1 MTNVK
6 RVDLT
11 RDVMAKYGLDKE
23 AAERFV
29 QQMFAVLREGIER
42 EKNVKVKSLGTF
54 KITSVNARESVDVNT
69 GERIVID
76 GRNKITFTPDVVLRD
91 RVNSPFAQFET
102 VVLNE
107 GVDFS
112 QTEPEAEASD
122 TIDEIDNS
130 SDVEEGVTTD
140 EVENN
145 ATEEIVPKKD
155 NEATAA
161 HVAASASSTLA
172 PAMEEPASVIE
183 KSATVSEKPV
193 STSTE
198 AVSSS
203 EESVP
208 TSEESVPTSEAS
220 VPTSEEAPSHSKE
233 TTAGDMASLNISSL
247 HIANVHIDAMHSGEK
262 SEDTNAEASAQTQSV
277 ASSKETEKP
286 NTQAVADRIERLKD
300 ENFALKNENR
310 KLKNSC
316 RRYVVLY
323 KRAMWIM
330 GVVSAVA
337 IVLVAAGIWGIYYH
351 LSIEQQNKT
360 QLVTLQKDYNL
371 LSNRFQTLV
380 NDKDAQTEDVSFMT
394 ASATNA
400 SSSAKEKTA
409 SATLDEKGAAA
420 NQTANAI
427 TTSPVTNATPS
438 AVKPLRE
445 EVKMPEV
452 KKPGVKAPEAKTPAS
467 SAYDADPR
475 VRTGAYQIIGIDK
488 TVTLRQGQTL
498 KSISRAYLGE
508 GMECYVEAVN
518 KGPLSVGDKVNI
530 PKLKLKKKH

>member
-11 RDVMAKYGLDKE
+11 RDVIAKYGLDKE

-69 GERIVID
+69 GERIVIE

-112 QTEPEAEASD
+112 QTESEND
-122 TIDEIDNS
+122 TADVTEEMENS
-130 SDVEEGVTTD
+130 SDVDEGVVTNETEKIMPVQSETD
-140 EVENN
+140 
-145 ATEEIVPKKD
+145 
-155 NEATAA
+155 AA
-161 HVAASASSTLA
+161 L
-172 PAMEEPASVIE
+172 E
-183 KSATVSEKPV
+183 KSAS
-193 STSTE
+193 
-198 AVSSS
+198 
-203 EESVP
+203 
-208 TSEESVPTSEAS
+208 TSEAS
-220 VPTSEEAPSHSKE
+220 VPVPENTPSAPEKPVAKTEEATSSSHD
-233 TTAGDMASLNISSL
+233 AVANDMASLNISSL
-247 HIANVHIDAMHSGEK
+247 HIANVHIDAMHSAKKTEEAK
-262 SEDTNAEASAQTQSV
+262 ADTSSQPQCATTQEETD
-277 ASSKETEKP
+277 SSK
-286 NTQAVADRIERLKD
+286 TQVAAECIERLKN

-316 RRYVVLY
+316 RRSAILY

-360 QLVTLQKDYNL
+360 QLATLQKDYDL
-371 LSNRFQTLV
+371 LSNRFRALV
-380 NDKDAQTEDVSFMT
+380 NEKDGQTENVSFMT
-394 ASATNA
+394 ASASNA
-400 SSSAKEKTA
+400 SS
-409 SATLDEKGAAA
+409 
-420 NQTANAI
+420 
-427 TTSPVTNATPS
+427 TPS
-438 AVKPLRE
+438 ASNASAPASAASPSHE
-445 EVKMPEV
+445 EA
-452 KKPGVKAPEAKTPAS
+452 KKPAVTVKASETKAPAPS
-467 SAYDADPR
+467 TYDADSR

-488 TVTLRQGQTL
+488 TVTLRQGQSL

-518 KGPLSVGDKVNI
+518 KGQLSVGDKVNI

>member
-11 RDVMAKYGLDKE
+11 RDVIAKYGLDKE

-69 GERIVID
+69 GERIVIE

-112 QTEPEAEASD
+112 QTESEND
-122 TIDEIDNS
+122 TADVTEEMENS
-130 SDVEEGVTTD
+130 SDVDEGVVTNETEKSMSVQSETD
-140 EVENN
+140 
-145 ATEEIVPKKD
+145 
-155 NEATAA
+155 AA
-161 HVAASASSTLA
+161 L
-172 PAMEEPASVIE
+172 EKPAS
-183 KSATVSEKPV
+183 
-193 STSTE
+193 
-198 AVSSS
+198 
-203 EESVP
+203 
-208 TSEESVPTSEAS
+208 TSEAS
-220 VPTSEEAPSHSKE
+220 VPVLENTPSAPEKPVAKTEEATSSSHD
-233 TTAGDMASLNISSL
+233 AVANDMASLNISSL
-247 HIANVHIDAMHSGEK
+247 HIANVHIDAMHSAKKTEEAK
-262 SEDTNAEASAQTQSV
+262 TDTSSQPQCATTQEETDSQKTQVAAEC
-277 ASSKETEKP
+277 
-286 NTQAVADRIERLKD
+286 IERLKN

-316 RRYVVLY
+316 RRSAILY

-360 QLVTLQKDYNL
+360 QLATLQKDYDL
-371 LSNRFQTLV
+371 LSNRFRTLV
-380 NDKDAQTEDVSFMT
+380 NEKDSQTENVSFMT
-394 ASATNA
+394 ASASVG
-400 SSSAKEKTA
+400 SS
-409 SATLDEKGAAA
+409 
-420 NQTANAI
+420 
-427 TTSPVTNATPS
+427 TPS
-438 AVKPLRE
+438 AAKPSNE
-445 EVKMPEV
+445 EA
-452 KKPGVKAPEAKTPAS
+452 KKPAVTVKASETKAPAPS
-467 SAYDADPR
+467 TYDADSR

-488 TVTLRQGQTL
+488 TVTLRQGQSL

-518 KGPLSVGDKVNI
+518 KGHLSVGDKVNI
-530 PKLKLKKKH
+530 PKLKLKRKH

>member
-11 RDVMAKYGLDKE
+11 RDVIAKYGLDKE

-69 GERIVID
+69 GERIVIE

-112 QTEPEAEASD
+112 QTESEND
-122 TIDEIDNS
+122 TADVTEEMGNS
-130 SDVEEGVTTD
+130 SDVDEGVVTNETEKTMPVQSETD
-140 EVENN
+140 
-145 ATEEIVPKKD
+145 
-155 NEATAA
+155 AA
-161 HVAASASSTLA
+161 LEKPA
-172 PAMEEPASVIE
+172 PA
-183 KSATVSEKPV
+183 
-193 STSTE
+193 
-198 AVSSS
+198 
-203 EESVP
+203 
-208 TSEESVPTSEAS
+208 SEAS
-220 VPTSEEAPSHSKE
+220 VPVQENTPSAPEKPVAKTEEATSSSHD
-233 TTAGDMASLNISSL
+233 AVANDMASLNISSL
-247 HIANVHIDAMHSGEK
+247 HIANVHIDAMHSAKKTEEAK
-262 SEDTNAEASAQTQSV
+262 TDTSSQPQCATTQEETD
-277 ASSKETEKP
+277 SSK
-286 NTQAVADRIERLKD
+286 TQVAAECIERLKN

-316 RRYVVLY
+316 RRSAILY

-360 QLVTLQKDYNL
+360 QLATLQKDYDL
-371 LSNRFQTLV
+371 LSNRFRTLV
-380 NDKDAQTEDVSFMT
+380 NEKDGQTENVSFMT
-394 ASATNA
+394 ASASNA
-400 SSSAKEKTA
+400 SS
-409 SATLDEKGAAA
+409 
-420 NQTANAI
+420 
-427 TTSPVTNATPS
+427 TPS
-438 AVKPLRE
+438 ASNASAPASAASPSHE
-445 EVKMPEV
+445 EA
-452 KKPGVKAPEAKTPAS
+452 KKPAVTVKASETKAPAPS
-467 SAYDADPR
+467 TYDADSR

-488 TVTLRQGQTL
+488 TVALRQGQSL

-518 KGPLSVGDKVNI
+518 KGHLSVGDKVNI

>member
-11 RDVMAKYGLDKE
+11 RDVIAKYGLDKE

-69 GERIVID
+69 GERIVIE

-107 GVDFS
+107 GVVFS
-112 QTEPEAEASD
+112 QTESEND
-122 TIDEIDNS
+122 TADVTEEMENS
-130 SDVEEGVTTD
+130 SDVDEGVVTNETEKTMPVQSETD
-140 EVENN
+140 
-145 ATEEIVPKKD
+145 
-155 NEATAA
+155 AA
-161 HVAASASSTLA
+161 LEKPA
-172 PAMEEPASVIE
+172 PA
-183 KSATVSEKPV
+183 
-193 STSTE
+193 
-198 AVSSS
+198 
-203 EESVP
+203 
-208 TSEESVPTSEAS
+208 SEAS
-220 VPTSEEAPSHSKE
+220 VPVPENTPSAPEKPVAKTEEATSSSHD
-233 TTAGDMASLNISSL
+233 AVANDMASLNISSL
-247 HIANVHIDAMHSGEK
+247 HIANVHIDAMHSAKKTEEAK
-262 SEDTNAEASAQTQSV
+262 TDTSTQPQCATTQEETDSQKTQVAAEC
-277 ASSKETEKP
+277 
-286 NTQAVADRIERLKD
+286 IERLKN

-316 RRYVVLY
+316 RRSAIIY

-360 QLVTLQKDYNL
+360 QLATLQKDYDL
-371 LSNRFQTLV
+371 LSNRFRTLV
-380 NDKDAQTEDVSFMT
+380 NEKDSQTENVSFMT
-394 ASATNA
+394 ASAPVG
-400 SSSAKEKTA
+400 SS
-409 SATLDEKGAAA
+409 
-420 NQTANAI
+420 I
-427 TTSPVTNATPS
+427 PS
-438 AVKPLRE
+438 AAKPSNE
-445 EVKMPEV
+445 EA
-452 KKPGVKAPEAKTPAS
+452 KKPAVTVKASETKAPAP
-467 SAYDADPR
+467 SAYDADSR

-488 TVTLRQGQTL
+488 TVTLRQGQSL

-518 KGPLSVGDKVNI
+518 KGHLSVGDKVNI

>member
-11 RDVMAKYGLDKE
+11 RDVIAKYGLDKE

-69 GERIVID
+69 GERIVIE

-112 QTEPEAEASD
+112 QTESEND
-122 TIDEIDNS
+122 TADVTEEMETS
-130 SDVEEGVTTD
+130 SDVDEGVVT
-140 EVENN
+140 
-145 ATEEIVPKKD
+145 
-155 NEATAA
+155 NET
-161 HVAASASSTLA
+161 
-172 PAMEEPASVIE
+172 E
-183 KSATVSEKPV
+183 KSMPVQSETDAALEKP
-193 STSTE
+193 
-198 AVSSS
+198 A
-203 EESVP
+203 
-208 TSEESVPTSEAS
+208 PTSEAS
-220 VPTSEEAPSHSKE
+220 IPVPENTSSAPEKPVAKTEEATSSSHD
-233 TTAGDMASLNISSL
+233 AVANDMASLNISSL
-247 HIANVHIDAMHSGEK
+247 HIANVHIDAMHSAKKTEK
-262 SEDTNAEASAQTQSV
+262 ANTDTSSQPQCATTQEETD
-277 ASSKETEKP
+277 SSK
-286 NTQAVADRIERLKD
+286 TQVAAECIERLKN

-316 RRYVVLY
+316 RRSAILY

-360 QLVTLQKDYNL
+360 QLATLQKDYDL
-371 LSNRFQTLV
+371 LSNRFRTLV
-380 NDKDAQTEDVSFMT
+380 NEKDAQTENVSFMT
-394 ASATNA
+394 ASASNA
-400 SSSAKEKTA
+400 SAPA
-409 SATLDEKGAAA
+409 SAA
-420 NQTANAI
+420 
-427 TTSPVTNATPS
+427 SPS
-438 AVKPLRE
+438 HE
-445 EVKMPEV
+445 EA
-452 KKPGVKAPEAKTPAS
+452 KKPAVTVKAPETKAPAPS
-467 SAYDADPR
+467 TYDADSR

-488 TVTLRQGQTL
+488 TVTLRQGQSL

-518 KGPLSVGDKVNI
+518 KGQLSVGDRVNI

>member
-11 RDVMAKYGLDKE
+11 RDVIAKYGLDKE

-69 GERIVID
+69 GERIVIE

-112 QTEPEAEASD
+112 QTESEND
-122 TIDEIDNS
+122 TTDVTEEMGNS
-130 SDVEEGVTTD
+130 SDVDEGVVTNETEKTMPVQSETD
-140 EVENN
+140 
-145 ATEEIVPKKD
+145 
-155 NEATAA
+155 AA
-161 HVAASASSTLA
+161 LEKPA
-172 PAMEEPASVIE
+172 PA
-183 KSATVSEKPV
+183 
-193 STSTE
+193 
-198 AVSSS
+198 
-203 EESVP
+203 
-208 TSEESVPTSEAS
+208 SEAS
-220 VPTSEEAPSHSKE
+220 VPVQENTPSAPEKPVAKTEEATSSSHD
-233 TTAGDMASLNISSL
+233 AVANDMASLNISSL
-247 HIANVHIDAMHSGEK
+247 HIANVHIDAMHSAKKTEEAK
-262 SEDTNAEASAQTQSV
+262 TDTSSQPQCATTQEETDSQKTQVAAEC
-277 ASSKETEKP
+277 
-286 NTQAVADRIERLKD
+286 IERLKN

-316 RRYVVLY
+316 RRSAILY

-360 QLVTLQKDYNL
+360 QLATLQKDYDL
-371 LSNRFQTLV
+371 LSNRFRTLV
-380 NDKDAQTEDVSFMT
+380 NEKDAQTENVSFMT
-394 ASATNA
+394 ASASNA
-400 SSSAKEKTA
+400 SS
-409 SATLDEKGAAA
+409 
-420 NQTANAI
+420 
-427 TTSPVTNATPS
+427 TPS
-438 AVKPLRE
+438 ASNASAPASAASPSHE
-445 EVKMPEV
+445 EA
-452 KKPGVKAPEAKTPAS
+452 KKPAVTVKAPETKAPAPS
-467 SAYDADPR
+467 TYDADSR

-488 TVTLRQGQTL
+488 TVTLRQGQSL

-518 KGPLSVGDKVNI
+518 KGQLSVGDKVNI

>member
-112 QTEPEAEASD
+112 QTEPEAVAND

-172 PAMEEPASVIE
+172 PAMEEPASLIE
-183 KSATVSEKPV
+183 KSVAVSEKPV

-198 AVSSS
+198 AAS
-203 EESVP
+203 
-208 TSEESVPTSEAS
+208 TSEAS

-233 TTAGDMASLNISSL
+233 TTVGDMASLNISSL

-277 ASSKETEKP
+277 ASSKETEMP

-420 NQTANAI
+420 NQTANAS
-427 TTSPVTNATPS
+427 TTSPVINATPS
-438 AVKPLRE
+438 TVKPSRE
-445 EVKMPEV
+445 EVKKPEV
-452 KKPGVKAPEAKTPAS
+452 KKPEVKAPETKTPAS

-518 KGPLSVGDKVNI
+518 KGQLSVGDKVNI

>member
-6 RVDLT
+6 RVDIT
-11 RDVMAKYGLDKE
+11 RDVIAKYGLDKE

-69 GERIVID
+69 GERIVIE

-112 QTEPEAEASD
+112 QTESEND
-122 TIDEIDNS
+122 TADVTEEMENS
-130 SDVEEGVTTD
+130 SDVDEGVVTNETEKTMPVQSETD
-140 EVENN
+140 
-145 ATEEIVPKKD
+145 
-155 NEATAA
+155 AA
-161 HVAASASSTLA
+161 L
-172 PAMEEPASVIE
+172 E
-183 KSATVSEKPV
+183 KSASTSEVSVPVPENTPSAPEKPV
-193 STSTE
+193 AKTE
-198 AVSSS
+198 EATSSS
-203 EESVP
+203 HDAV
-208 TSEESVPTSEAS
+208 AN
-220 VPTSEEAPSHSKE
+220 
-233 TTAGDMASLNISSL
+233 DMASLNISSL
-247 HIANVHIDAMHSGEK
+247 HIANVHIDAMHSAKKTE
-262 SEDTNAEASAQTQSV
+262 EANTDTSSQPQCATTQEETDSQKTQVAAEC
-277 ASSKETEKP
+277 
-286 NTQAVADRIERLKD
+286 IERLKN

-316 RRYVVLY
+316 RRSAIIY

-360 QLVTLQKDYNL
+360 QLATLQKDYDL
-371 LSNRFQTLV
+371 LSNRFRTLV
-380 NDKDAQTEDVSFMT
+380 NEKDSQTENVSFMT
-394 ASATNA
+394 ASASVG
-400 SSSAKEKTA
+400 SS
-409 SATLDEKGAAA
+409 
-420 NQTANAI
+420 
-427 TTSPVTNATPS
+427 TPS
-438 AVKPLRE
+438 AAKPSNE
-445 EVKMPEV
+445 EA
-452 KKPGVKAPEAKTPAS
+452 KKPAVTVKAPETKAPAP
-467 SAYDADPR
+467 SAYDADSR

-488 TVTLRQGQTL
+488 TVTLRQGQSL

-518 KGPLSVGDKVNI
+518 KGQLSVGDKVNI

>member
-11 RDVMAKYGLDKE
+11 RDVIAKYGLDKE
-23 AAERFV
+23 SAERFV

-69 GERIVID
+69 GERIVIE

-112 QTEPEAEASD
+112 QTESENDIADVTE
-122 TIDEIDNS
+122 EMENS
-130 SDVEEGVTTD
+130 SDVDEGVVTNETEKTMPVQSETD
-140 EVENN
+140 
-145 ATEEIVPKKD
+145 
-155 NEATAA
+155 AA
-161 HVAASASSTLA
+161 L
-172 PAMEEPASVIE
+172 EKPAS
-183 KSATVSEKPV
+183 
-193 STSTE
+193 
-198 AVSSS
+198 
-203 EESVP
+203 
-208 TSEESVPTSEAS
+208 TSEAS
-220 VPTSEEAPSHSKE
+220 VPVPENTPSAPEKPVAKTEEATSSSHD
-233 TTAGDMASLNISSL
+233 AVANDMASLNISSL
-247 HIANVHIDAMHSGEK
+247 HIANVHIDAMHSAKKTE
-262 SEDTNAEASAQTQSV
+262 EANTDTSTQPQCATTQEETDSQKTQVAAEC
-277 ASSKETEKP
+277 
-286 NTQAVADRIERLKD
+286 IERLKN

-316 RRYVVLY
+316 RRSAILY

-360 QLVTLQKDYNL
+360 QLATLQKDYDL
-371 LSNRFQTLV
+371 LSNRFRTLV
-380 NDKDAQTEDVSFMT
+380 NEKDAQTENVSFMT
-394 ASATNA
+394 ASASVG
-400 SSSAKEKTA
+400 SS
-409 SATLDEKGAAA
+409 
-420 NQTANAI
+420 
-427 TTSPVTNATPS
+427 TPS
-438 AVKPLRE
+438 AAKPSKE
-445 EVKMPEV
+445 EA
-452 KKPGVKAPEAKTPAS
+452 KKPAVTVKASETKAPAPS
-467 SAYDADPR
+467 TYDADSR

-488 TVTLRQGQTL
+488 TVTLRQGQSL

-518 KGPLSVGDKVNI
+518 KGHLSVGDKVNI

>member
-11 RDVMAKYGLDKE
+11 RDVIAKYGLDKE

-29 QQMFAVLREGIER
+29 QQMFSVLREGIER

-69 GERIVID
+69 GERIVIE

-112 QTEPEAEASD
+112 QTESEND
-122 TIDEIDNS
+122 TADVTEEMENS
-130 SDVEEGVTTD
+130 SDVDEGVVTNETEKSMPVQSETD
-140 EVENN
+140 
-145 ATEEIVPKKD
+145 
-155 NEATAA
+155 AA
-161 HVAASASSTLA
+161 L
-172 PAMEEPASVIE
+172 EKPAS
-183 KSATVSEKPV
+183 
-193 STSTE
+193 
-198 AVSSS
+198 
-203 EESVP
+203 
-208 TSEESVPTSEAS
+208 TSEAS
-220 VPTSEEAPSHSKE
+220 VPVPENTSSAPEKPVAKTEEATSSSHD
-233 TTAGDMASLNISSL
+233 AVANDMASLNISSL
-247 HIANVHIDAMHSGEK
+247 HIANVHIDAMHSAKKTE
-262 SEDTNAEASAQTQSV
+262 EANTDTSSQPQCATTQEETDSHKTQVAAEC
-277 ASSKETEKP
+277 
-286 NTQAVADRIERLKD
+286 IERLKN

-316 RRYVVLY
+316 RRSAIIY

-337 IVLVAAGIWGIYYH
+337 VVLVAAGIWGIYYH

-360 QLVTLQKDYNL
+360 QLATLQKDYDL
-371 LSNRFQTLV
+371 LSNRFRTLV
-380 NDKDAQTEDVSFMT
+380 NEKDSQTENVSFMT
-394 ASATNA
+394 ASAPVG
-400 SSSAKEKTA
+400 SS
-409 SATLDEKGAAA
+409 
-420 NQTANAI
+420 
-427 TTSPVTNATPS
+427 TPS
-438 AVKPLRE
+438 AAKPSNE
-445 EVKMPEV
+445 EA
-452 KKPGVKAPEAKTPAS
+452 KKPAVTVKASETKAPAP
-467 SAYDADPR
+467 SAYDADSR

-488 TVTLRQGQTL
+488 TVTLRQGQSL

-518 KGPLSVGDKVNI
+518 KGHLSVGDKVNI

>member
-11 RDVMAKYGLDKE
+11 RDVIAKYGLDKE

-69 GERIVID
+69 GERIVIE

-112 QTEPEAEASD
+112 QTESEND
-122 TIDEIDNS
+122 TADVTEEMENS
-130 SDVEEGVTTD
+130 SDVDEGVVT
-140 EVENN
+140 
-145 ATEEIVPKKD
+145 
-155 NEATAA
+155 NE
-161 HVAASASSTLA
+161 
-172 PAMEEPASVIE
+172 IE
-183 KSATVSEKPV
+183 KTMPVQSETDAALEKP
-193 STSTE
+193 
-198 AVSSS
+198 A
-203 EESVP
+203 
-208 TSEESVPTSEAS
+208 PTSEAS
-220 VPTSEEAPSHSKE
+220 VPVPENTPSAPEKPVAKTEEATSSSHD
-233 TTAGDMASLNISSL
+233 AVANDMASLNISSL
-247 HIANVHIDAMHSGEK
+247 HIANVHIDAMHSAKKTE
-262 SEDTNAEASAQTQSV
+262 EANTDTSSQPQCATTQEETDSQKTQV
-277 ASSKETEKP
+277 A
-286 NTQAVADRIERLKD
+286 AGCIERLKN

-316 RRYVVLY
+316 RRSAILY

-360 QLVTLQKDYNL
+360 QLATLQKDYDL
-371 LSNRFQTLV
+371 LSNRFRTLV
-380 NDKDAQTEDVSFMT
+380 NEKDAQTENVSFMT
-394 ASATNA
+394 ASASNA
-400 SSSAKEKTA
+400 SAPA
-409 SATLDEKGAAA
+409 SAA
-420 NQTANAI
+420 
-427 TTSPVTNATPS
+427 SPS
-438 AVKPLRE
+438 HE
-445 EVKMPEV
+445 EA
-452 KKPGVKAPEAKTPAS
+452 KKPAVTVKAPETKVPAPS
-467 SAYDADPR
+467 TYDADSR

-488 TVTLRQGQTL
+488 TVTLRQGQSL

-518 KGPLSVGDKVNI
+518 KGQLSVGDRVNI

>member
-140 EVENN
+140 EGENN

-161 HVAASASSTLA
+161 HVAASASSTSA

-183 KSATVSEKPV
+183 KSAAVSEKPV
-193 STSTE
+193 STSAE
-198 AVSSS
+198 AAS
-203 EESVP
+203 
-208 TSEESVPTSEAS
+208 TSEAS
-220 VPTSEEAPSHSKE
+220 VPTSEEASSHSKE

-277 ASSKETEKP
+277 ASSKETEMP

-330 GVVSAVA
+330 GVISAVA

-371 LSNRFQTLV
+371 LSSRFQTLV

-409 SATLDEKGAAA
+409 SATSDEKGAAA
-420 NQTANAI
+420 NQTVNAN
-427 TTSPVTNATPS
+427 TTSPVNNVTPS
-438 AVKPLRE
+438 AVKPSRE
-445 EVKMPEV
+445 EVKKPE
-452 KKPGVKAPEAKTPAS
+452 VKAPETKTPAS

-518 KGPLSVGDKVNI
+518 KGQLSVGDKVNI

>member
-11 RDVMAKYGLDKE
+11 RDVIAKYGLDKE

-69 GERIVID
+69 GERIIIE

-112 QTEPEAEASD
+112 QTESEND
-122 TIDEIDNS
+122 TADVTEEMENS
-130 SDVEEGVTTD
+130 SDVDEGVVTNETEKTRPVQSETD
-140 EVENN
+140 
-145 ATEEIVPKKD
+145 
-155 NEATAA
+155 AA
-161 HVAASASSTLA
+161 L
-172 PAMEEPASVIE
+172 E
-183 KSATVSEKPV
+183 KSAS
-193 STSTE
+193 
-198 AVSSS
+198 
-203 EESVP
+203 
-208 TSEESVPTSEAS
+208 TSEAS
-220 VPTSEEAPSHSKE
+220 VPVPENTSSAPEKPVAKTEEATSSSHDAV
-233 TTAGDMASLNISSL
+233 TNDMASLNISSL
-247 HIANVHIDAMHSGEK
+247 HIANVHIDAMHSAKKTE
-262 SEDTNAEASAQTQSV
+262 EANTDTSSQPQCATTQEETD
-277 ASSKETEKP
+277 SSK
-286 NTQAVADRIERLKD
+286 TQVAAECIERLKN

-316 RRYVVLY
+316 RRSAILY
-323 KRAMWIM
+323 KRAMWIL

-360 QLVTLQKDYNL
+360 QLATLQKDYDL
-371 LSNRFQTLV
+371 LSNRFRTLV
-380 NDKDAQTEDVSFMT
+380 NEKDAQTENVSFMT
-394 ASATNA
+394 ASASNA
-400 SSSAKEKTA
+400 SAPA
-409 SATLDEKGAAA
+409 SAAK
-420 NQTANAI
+420 
-427 TTSPVTNATPS
+427 PS
-438 AVKPLRE
+438 NE
-445 EVKMPEV
+445 EA
-452 KKPGVKAPEAKTPAS
+452 KKPAVTVKAPETKAPAPS
-467 SAYDADPR
+467 TYDADSR

-488 TVTLRQGQTL
+488 TVTLRQGQSL

-518 KGPLSVGDKVNI
+518 KGHLSVGDKVNI

>member
-11 RDVMAKYGLDKE
+11 RDVIAKYGLDKE

-69 GERIVID
+69 GERIVIE

-112 QTEPEAEASD
+112 QTESEND
-122 TIDEIDNS
+122 TADVTEEMENS
-130 SDVEEGVTTD
+130 SDVDEGVVTNETEKTMPVQSETD
-140 EVENN
+140 
-145 ATEEIVPKKD
+145 
-155 NEATAA
+155 AA
-161 HVAASASSTLA
+161 L
-172 PAMEEPASVIE
+172 E
-183 KSATVSEKPV
+183 KSAS
-193 STSTE
+193 
-198 AVSSS
+198 
-203 EESVP
+203 
-208 TSEESVPTSEAS
+208 TSEAS
-220 VPTSEEAPSHSKE
+220 VPVPENTSSAPEKPVAKTEEATSSSHD
-233 TTAGDMASLNISSL
+233 AVANDMASLNISSL
-247 HIANVHIDAMHSGEK
+247 HIANVHIDAMHSAKKTE
-262 SEDTNAEASAQTQSV
+262 EANTDTSSQPQCATTQEETDSHKTQVAAEC
-277 ASSKETEKP
+277 
-286 NTQAVADRIERLKD
+286 IERLKN

-316 RRYVVLY
+316 RRSAIIY

-337 IVLVAAGIWGIYYH
+337 VVLVAAGIWGIYYH

-360 QLVTLQKDYNL
+360 QLATLQKDYDL
-371 LSNRFQTLV
+371 LSNRFRTLV
-380 NDKDAQTEDVSFMT
+380 NEKDGQTENVSFMT
-394 ASATNA
+394 ASAPVG
-400 SSSAKEKTA
+400 SS
-409 SATLDEKGAAA
+409 
-420 NQTANAI
+420 
-427 TTSPVTNATPS
+427 TPS
-438 AVKPLRE
+438 AAKPSNE
-445 EVKMPEV
+445 EA
-452 KKPGVKAPEAKTPAS
+452 KKPAVTVKASETKAPAP
-467 SAYDADPR
+467 SAYDADSR

-488 TVTLRQGQTL
+488 TVTLRQGQSL

-518 KGPLSVGDKVNI
+518 KGHLSVGDKVNI

>member
-11 RDVMAKYGLDKE
+11 RDVIAKYGLDKE

-69 GERIVID
+69 GERIVIE

-112 QTEPEAEASD
+112 QTESEND
-122 TIDEIDNS
+122 TADVTEEMENS
-130 SDVEEGVTTD
+130 SDVDEGVVTNETEKTMPVQSETD
-140 EVENN
+140 
-145 ATEEIVPKKD
+145 
-155 NEATAA
+155 AA
-161 HVAASASSTLA
+161 L
-172 PAMEEPASVIE
+172 EKPAS
-183 KSATVSEKPV
+183 
-193 STSTE
+193 
-198 AVSSS
+198 
-203 EESVP
+203 
-208 TSEESVPTSEAS
+208 TSEAS
-220 VPTSEEAPSHSKE
+220 VPVPENTSSAPEKPVAKTEEATSSSHD
-233 TTAGDMASLNISSL
+233 AVANDMASLNISSL
-247 HIANVHIDAMHSGEK
+247 HIANVHIDAMHSAKKTE
-262 SEDTNAEASAQTQSV
+262 EANTDTSSQPQCATTQEETDSQKTQVAAEC
-277 ASSKETEKP
+277 
-286 NTQAVADRIERLKD
+286 IERLKN

-316 RRYVVLY
+316 RRSAIIY

-351 LSIEQQNKT
+351 LSIEQQNKM
-360 QLVTLQKDYNL
+360 QLATLQKDYDL
-371 LSNRFQTLV
+371 LSNRFRTLV
-380 NDKDAQTEDVSFMT
+380 NEKDSQTENVSFMT
-394 ASATNA
+394 ASASVG
-400 SSSAKEKTA
+400 SS
-409 SATLDEKGAAA
+409 
-420 NQTANAI
+420 
-427 TTSPVTNATPS
+427 TPS
-438 AVKPLRE
+438 AAKPSNE
-445 EVKMPEV
+445 EA
-452 KKPGVKAPEAKTPAS
+452 KKPAVTVKASETKAPAPS
-467 SAYDADPR
+467 TYDADSR

-488 TVTLRQGQTL
+488 TVTLRQGQSL

-518 KGPLSVGDKVNI
+518 KGQLSVGDKVNI

>member
-11 RDVMAKYGLDKE
+11 RDVIAKYGLDKE

-69 GERIVID
+69 GERIVIE

-112 QTEPEAEASD
+112 QTESEND
-122 TIDEIDNS
+122 TADVTEEMENS
-130 SDVEEGVTTD
+130 SDVDEGVVTNETEKIMPVQSETD
-140 EVENN
+140 
-145 ATEEIVPKKD
+145 
-155 NEATAA
+155 AA
-161 HVAASASSTLA
+161 L
-172 PAMEEPASVIE
+172 EKPASTSESSVPVPE
-183 KSATVSEKPV
+183 NTPSAPEKPV
-193 STSTE
+193 AKTE
-198 AVSSS
+198 EATSSS
-203 EESVP
+203 HDAV
-208 TSEESVPTSEAS
+208 AN
-220 VPTSEEAPSHSKE
+220 
-233 TTAGDMASLNISSL
+233 DMASLNISSL
-247 HIANVHIDAMHSGEK
+247 HIANVHIDAMHSAKKTE
-262 SEDTNAEASAQTQSV
+262 EANTNTSSQPQCATTQEETD
-277 ASSKETEKP
+277 SS
-286 NTQAVADRIERLKD
+286 NTQVAAECIERLKN

-316 RRYVVLY
+316 RRSAILY

-360 QLVTLQKDYNL
+360 QLATLQKDYDL
-371 LSNRFQTLV
+371 LSNRFRTLV
-380 NDKDAQTEDVSFMT
+380 NEKDAQTENVSFMT
-394 ASATNA
+394 ASASNA
-400 SSSAKEKTA
+400 SS
-409 SATLDEKGAAA
+409 
-420 NQTANAI
+420 
-427 TTSPVTNATPS
+427 TPS
-438 AVKPLRE
+438 ASNASAPASAASPSHE
-445 EVKMPEV
+445 EA
-452 KKPGVKAPEAKTPAS
+452 KKPAVTVKASETIAPAPS
-467 SAYDADPR
+467 TYDADSR

-488 TVTLRQGQTL
+488 TVTLRQGQSL

-518 KGPLSVGDKVNI
+518 KGQLSVGDKVNI

>member
-29 QQMFAVLREGIER
+29 QQMFAVVREGIER

-112 QTEPEAEASD
+112 QTEPEAEAND

-145 ATEEIVPKKD
+145 ATEEIVPEKD

-161 HVAASASSTLA
+161 HVAASASSTSA
-172 PAMEEPASVIE
+172 PTMEKPASVIE
-183 KSATVSEKPV
+183 KSAAVSEKPV

-198 AVSSS
+198 AVSS
-203 EESVP
+203 
-208 TSEESVPTSEAS
+208 SEAS

-233 TTAGDMASLNISSL
+233 TTVGDMASLNISSL

-262 SEDTNAEASAQTQSV
+262 SEDTNAEASVQTQSV
-277 ASSKETEKP
+277 ASSKETEMP

-409 SATLDEKGAAA
+409 SATSDEKGAAA
-420 NQTANAI
+420 NQTATAS

-438 AVKPLRE
+438 AVKPSRE
-445 EVKMPEV
+445 EVKKSE
-452 KKPGVKAPEAKTPAS
+452 VKAPETKTPAS

-518 KGPLSVGDKVNI
+518 KGQLSVGDKVNI

>member
-11 RDVMAKYGLDKE
+11 RDVIAKYGLDKE

-29 QQMFAVLREGIER
+29 QQMFSVLREGIER

-69 GERIVID
+69 GERIVIE

-112 QTEPEAEASD
+112 QTESEND
-122 TIDEIDNS
+122 TADVTEEMENS
-130 SDVEEGVTTD
+130 SDVDEGVVT
-140 EVENN
+140 
-145 ATEEIVPKKD
+145 
-155 NEATAA
+155 NE
-161 HVAASASSTLA
+161 
-172 PAMEEPASVIE
+172 IE
-183 KSATVSEKPV
+183 KTMPVQSETDAALEKL
-193 STSTE
+193 
-198 AVSSS
+198 A
-203 EESVP
+203 
-208 TSEESVPTSEAS
+208 PTSEAS
-220 VPTSEEAPSHSKE
+220 VPVPENTPSAPEKPVAKTEEATSSSHD
-233 TTAGDMASLNISSL
+233 AVANDMASLNISSL
-247 HIANVHIDAMHSGEK
+247 HIANVHIDAMHSAKKTE
-262 SEDTNAEASAQTQSV
+262 EANTDTSSQPQCATTQEETDSQKTQVAAEC
-277 ASSKETEKP
+277 
-286 NTQAVADRIERLKD
+286 IERLKN

-316 RRYVVLY
+316 RRSAFLY

-360 QLVTLQKDYNL
+360 QLATLQKDYDL
-371 LSNRFQTLV
+371 LSNRFRTLV
-380 NDKDAQTEDVSFMT
+380 NEKDAQTENVSFMT
-394 ASATNA
+394 ASASNA
-400 SSSAKEKTA
+400 SS
-409 SATLDEKGAAA
+409 
-420 NQTANAI
+420 
-427 TTSPVTNATPS
+427 TPS
-438 AVKPLRE
+438 ASNASAPGSAASPSHE
-445 EVKMPEV
+445 EA
-452 KKPGVKAPEAKTPAS
+452 KKPAVTVKASETKAPAPS
-467 SAYDADPR
+467 TYDADSR

-488 TVTLRQGQTL
+488 TVTLRQGQSL

-518 KGPLSVGDKVNI
+518 KGHLSVGDKVNI

>member
-11 RDVMAKYGLDKE
+11 RDVIAKYGLDKE

-69 GERIVID
+69 GERIVIE

-112 QTEPEAEASD
+112 QTESEND
-122 TIDEIDNS
+122 TVDATEEIENS
-130 SDVEEGVTTD
+130 SDVDEGVVTT
-140 EVENN
+140 E
-145 ATEEIVPKKD
+145 TEKTMPVQKETD
-155 NEATAA
+155 AA
-161 HVAASASSTLA
+161 L
-172 PAMEEPASVIE
+172 EKPAS
-183 KSATVSEKPV
+183 
-193 STSTE
+193 
-198 AVSSS
+198 
-203 EESVP
+203 
-208 TSEESVPTSEAS
+208 TSEAS
-220 VPTSEEAPSHSKE
+220 VPVPENTPSAPEKPVAKTEEATSSSHD
-233 TTAGDMASLNISSL
+233 AVANDMASLNISSL
-247 HIANVHIDAMHSGEK
+247 HIANVHIDAMHSAKKTEEAK
-262 SEDTNAEASAQTQSV
+262 TDASAQPQCATTQQ
-277 ASSKETEKP
+277 ETDSP
-286 NTQAVADRIERLKD
+286 NTQVAAERIERFKD

-316 RRYVVLY
+316 RRLANLY

-360 QLVTLQKDYNL
+360 QLATLQKDYNL
-371 LSNRFQTLV
+371 LSNRFRALV
-380 NDKDAQTEDVSFMT
+380 NEKDGQTENVSFMT
-394 ASATNA
+394 ASASNA
-400 SSSAKEKTA
+400 SASASAEQKTA
-409 SATLDEKGAAA
+409 TVATDDKVPVATKKGAA
-420 NQTANAI
+420 N
-427 TTSPVTNATPS
+427 TTVAVASSTPSAATPS
-438 AVKPLRE
+438 HE
-445 EVKMPEV
+445 EV
-452 KKPGVKAPEAKTPAS
+452 KKPAVKASETKALAP

-488 TVTLRQGQTL
+488 TVTLRQGQSL

-518 KGPLSVGDKVNI
+518 KGQLSVGDKVNI

>member
-11 RDVMAKYGLDKE
+11 RDVIAKYGLDKE

-69 GERIVID
+69 GERIVIE

-112 QTEPEAEASD
+112 QTESEND
-122 TIDEIDNS
+122 TADVTEEMENS
-130 SDVEEGVTTD
+130 SDVDEGVVTNETEKTMPVQSETD
-140 EVENN
+140 
-145 ATEEIVPKKD
+145 
-155 NEATAA
+155 AA
-161 HVAASASSTLA
+161 L
-172 PAMEEPASVIE
+172 E
-183 KSATVSEKPV
+183 KSAS
-193 STSTE
+193 
-198 AVSSS
+198 
-203 EESVP
+203 
-208 TSEESVPTSEAS
+208 TSEAS
-220 VPTSEEAPSHSKE
+220 VPVLENTSSAPEKPVAKTEEATSSSHD
-233 TTAGDMASLNISSL
+233 AVANDMASLNISSL
-247 HIANVHIDAMHSGEK
+247 HIANVHIDAMHSAKKIEEAK
-262 SEDTNAEASAQTQSV
+262 TDTSTQPQYATIQEENDSQKTQVAAEC
-277 ASSKETEKP
+277 
-286 NTQAVADRIERLKD
+286 IERLKN

-316 RRYVVLY
+316 RRSAILY

-360 QLVTLQKDYNL
+360 QLATLQKDYDL
-371 LSNRFQTLV
+371 LSNRFRTLV
-380 NDKDAQTEDVSFMT
+380 NEKDGQTENVSFMT
-394 ASATNA
+394 ASASNA
-400 SSSAKEKTA
+400 SS
-409 SATLDEKGAAA
+409 
-420 NQTANAI
+420 
-427 TTSPVTNATPS
+427 TPS
-438 AVKPLRE
+438 ASNASAPASAAKPSNE
-445 EVKMPEV
+445 EA
-452 KKPGVKAPEAKTPAS
+452 KKPAVTVKAPETKAPAPS
-467 SAYDADPR
+467 TYDADSR

-488 TVTLRQGQTL
+488 TVTLRQGQSL

-518 KGPLSVGDKVNI
+518 KGHLSVGDKVNI

>member
-11 RDVMAKYGLDKE
+11 RDVIAKYGLDKE

-69 GERIVID
+69 GERIVIE

-112 QTEPEAEASD
+112 QTESEND
-122 TIDEIDNS
+122 TADVTEEMENS
-130 SDVEEGVTTD
+130 SDVDEGVVTNETEKTMPVQSETD
-140 EVENN
+140 
-145 ATEEIVPKKD
+145 
-155 NEATAA
+155 AA
-161 HVAASASSTLA
+161 L
-172 PAMEEPASVIE
+172 E
-183 KSATVSEKPV
+183 KSAS
-193 STSTE
+193 
-198 AVSSS
+198 
-203 EESVP
+203 
-208 TSEESVPTSEAS
+208 TSEAS
-220 VPTSEEAPSHSKE
+220 VPVPENTSSAPEKPVAKTEEATSSSHD
-233 TTAGDMASLNISSL
+233 AVANDMASLNISSL
-247 HIANVHIDAMHSGEK
+247 HIANVHIDAMHSAKKTE
-262 SEDTNAEASAQTQSV
+262 EANTDTSSQPQCATTQEETD
-277 ASSKETEKP
+277 SSK
-286 NTQAVADRIERLKD
+286 TQVAAECIERLKN

-316 RRYVVLY
+316 RRSAILY

-360 QLVTLQKDYNL
+360 QLATLQKDYDL
-371 LSNRFQTLV
+371 LSNRFRTLV
-380 NDKDAQTEDVSFMT
+380 NEKDAQTENVSFMT
-394 ASATNA
+394 ASASNA
-400 SSSAKEKTA
+400 SS
-409 SATLDEKGAAA
+409 
-420 NQTANAI
+420 
-427 TTSPVTNATPS
+427 TPS
-438 AVKPLRE
+438 ASNASAPASAASPSHE
-445 EVKMPEV
+445 EA
-452 KKPGVKAPEAKTPAS
+452 KKPAVTVKAPETIAPAPS
-467 SAYDADPR
+467 TYDADSR

-488 TVTLRQGQTL
+488 TVTLRQGQSL

-518 KGPLSVGDKVNI
+518 KGQLSVGDKVNI

>member
-11 RDVMAKYGLDKE
+11 RDVIAKYGLDKE

-69 GERIVID
+69 GERIVIE

-112 QTEPEAEASD
+112 QTESEND
-122 TIDEIDNS
+122 TADVTEEMENS
-130 SDVEEGVTTD
+130 SDVDEGVVTNETEKTMPVQSETD
-140 EVENN
+140 
-145 ATEEIVPKKD
+145 
-155 NEATAA
+155 AA
-161 HVAASASSTLA
+161 L
-172 PAMEEPASVIE
+172 EKPAS
-183 KSATVSEKPV
+183 
-193 STSTE
+193 
-198 AVSSS
+198 
-203 EESVP
+203 
-208 TSEESVPTSEAS
+208 TSEAS
-220 VPTSEEAPSHSKE
+220 VPVPENTPSAPEKPVAKTEEATSSSHD
-233 TTAGDMASLNISSL
+233 AVANDMASLNISSL
-247 HIANVHIDAMHSGEK
+247 HIANVHIDAMHSAKKTE
-262 SEDTNAEASAQTQSV
+262 EANTDTSSQPQCATTQEETDSQKTQVAAEC
-277 ASSKETEKP
+277 
-286 NTQAVADRIERLKD
+286 IERLKN

-316 RRYVVLY
+316 RRSAIIY

-351 LSIEQQNKT
+351 LSIEQQNKM
-360 QLVTLQKDYNL
+360 QLATLQKDYDL
-371 LSNRFQTLV
+371 LSNRFRTLV
-380 NDKDAQTEDVSFMT
+380 NEKDAQTENVSFMT
-394 ASATNA
+394 ASAPVG
-400 SSSAKEKTA
+400 SS
-409 SATLDEKGAAA
+409 
-420 NQTANAI
+420 
-427 TTSPVTNATPS
+427 TPS
-438 AVKPLRE
+438 AAKPSNE
-445 EVKMPEV
+445 EA
-452 KKPGVKAPEAKTPAS
+452 KKPAVTVKASETKAPAP
-467 SAYDADPR
+467 SAYDADSR

-488 TVTLRQGQTL
+488 TVTLRQGQSL

-518 KGPLSVGDKVNI
+518 KGHLSVGDKVNI

>member
-11 RDVMAKYGLDKE
+11 RDVIAKYGLDKE

-69 GERIVID
+69 GERIVIE

-112 QTEPEAEASD
+112 QTESEND
-122 TIDEIDNS
+122 TADVTEEMENS
-130 SDVEEGVTTD
+130 SDVDEGVVTNETEKSMPVQSETD
-140 EVENN
+140 
-145 ATEEIVPKKD
+145 
-155 NEATAA
+155 AA
-161 HVAASASSTLA
+161 L
-172 PAMEEPASVIE
+172 EKPAS
-183 KSATVSEKPV
+183 
-193 STSTE
+193 
-198 AVSSS
+198 
-203 EESVP
+203 
-208 TSEESVPTSEAS
+208 TSEAS
-220 VPTSEEAPSHSKE
+220 VPVPENTSSAPEKPVAKTEEATSSSHD
-233 TTAGDMASLNISSL
+233 AVANDMASLNISSL
-247 HIANVHIDAMHSGEK
+247 HIANVHIDAMHSAKKTE
-262 SEDTNAEASAQTQSV
+262 EANTDTSSQPQCATTQEETDSQKTQVSAEC
-277 ASSKETEKP
+277 
-286 NTQAVADRIERLKD
+286 IERLKN

-316 RRYVVLY
+316 RRSAILY
-323 KRAMWIM
+323 KRAMWII

-360 QLVTLQKDYNL
+360 QLATLQKDYDL
-371 LSNRFQTLV
+371 LSNRFRTLV
-380 NDKDAQTEDVSFMT
+380 NEKDAQTENVSFMT
-394 ASATNA
+394 ASASVG
-400 SSSAKEKTA
+400 SS
-409 SATLDEKGAAA
+409 
-420 NQTANAI
+420 
-427 TTSPVTNATPS
+427 TPS
-438 AVKPLRE
+438 AAKPSNE
-445 EVKMPEV
+445 EA
-452 KKPGVKAPEAKTPAS
+452 KKPAVTVKASETKAPAP
-467 SAYDADPR
+467 SAYDADSR

-488 TVTLRQGQTL
+488 TVTLRQGQSL

-518 KGPLSVGDKVNI
+518 KGQLSVGDKVNI

>member
-11 RDVMAKYGLDKE
+11 RDVIAKYGLDKE

-69 GERIVID
+69 GERIVIE

-112 QTEPEAEASD
+112 QTESEND
-122 TIDEIDNS
+122 TADVTEEMENS
-130 SDVEEGVTTD
+130 SDVDEGVVTNETEKSMPVQSETD
-140 EVENN
+140 
-145 ATEEIVPKKD
+145 
-155 NEATAA
+155 AA
-161 HVAASASSTLA
+161 LEKPASA
-172 PAMEEPASVIE
+172 
-183 KSATVSEKPV
+183 
-193 STSTE
+193 
-198 AVSSS
+198 
-203 EESVP
+203 
-208 TSEESVPTSEAS
+208 SEAS
-220 VPTSEEAPSHSKE
+220 VSVPENTPSAPEKPVAKTEEATSSSHD
-233 TTAGDMASLNISSL
+233 AVANDMASLNISSL
-247 HIANVHIDAMHSGEK
+247 HIANVHIDAMHSAKKTE
-262 SEDTNAEASAQTQSV
+262 EANTDTSSQPQCATTQEETDSQKTQVAAEC
-277 ASSKETEKP
+277 
-286 NTQAVADRIERLKD
+286 IERLKN

-316 RRYVVLY
+316 RRSAILY

-360 QLVTLQKDYNL
+360 QLATLQKDYDL
-371 LSNRFQTLV
+371 LSNRFRTLV
-380 NDKDAQTEDVSFMT
+380 NEKDSQTENVSFMT
-394 ASATNA
+394 ASASVA
-400 SSSAKEKTA
+400 S
-409 SATLDEKGAAA
+409 
-420 NQTANAI
+420 
-427 TTSPVTNATPS
+427 PTPS
-438 AVKPLRE
+438 AAKPSNE
-445 EVKMPEV
+445 EA
-452 KKPGVKAPEAKTPAS
+452 KKPAVTVKASETIAPAP
-467 SAYDADPR
+467 SAYDADSR

-488 TVTLRQGQTL
+488 TVTLRQGQSL

-518 KGPLSVGDKVNI
+518 KGHLSVGDKVNI

>member
-11 RDVMAKYGLDKE
+11 RDVIAKYGLDKE

-69 GERIVID
+69 GERIVIE

-112 QTEPEAEASD
+112 QTESEND
-122 TIDEIDNS
+122 TADVTEEMENS
-130 SDVEEGVTTD
+130 SDVDEGVVTNETEKIMPVQSETD
-140 EVENN
+140 
-145 ATEEIVPKKD
+145 
-155 NEATAA
+155 AA
-161 HVAASASSTLA
+161 L
-172 PAMEEPASVIE
+172 EKPASTSESSVPVPE
-183 KSATVSEKPV
+183 NTPSAPEKPV
-193 STSTE
+193 AKTE
-198 AVSSS
+198 EATSSS
-203 EESVP
+203 HDAV
-208 TSEESVPTSEAS
+208 AN
-220 VPTSEEAPSHSKE
+220 
-233 TTAGDMASLNISSL
+233 DMASLNISSL
-247 HIANVHIDAMHSGEK
+247 HIANVHIDAMHSAKKTE
-262 SEDTNAEASAQTQSV
+262 EANTNTSSQPQCATTQEETD
-277 ASSKETEKP
+277 SS
-286 NTQAVADRIERLKD
+286 NTQVAAECIERLKN

-316 RRYVVLY
+316 RRSAILY

-360 QLVTLQKDYNL
+360 QLATLQKDYDL
-371 LSNRFQTLV
+371 LSNRFRTLI
-380 NDKDAQTEDVSFMT
+380 NEKDAQTENVSFMT
-394 ASATNA
+394 ASASNA
-400 SSSAKEKTA
+400 SS
-409 SATLDEKGAAA
+409 
-420 NQTANAI
+420 
-427 TTSPVTNATPS
+427 TPS
-438 AVKPLRE
+438 ASNASAPASAASPSHE
-445 EVKMPEV
+445 EA
-452 KKPGVKAPEAKTPAS
+452 KKPAVTVKASETIAPAPS
-467 SAYDADPR
+467 TYDADSR

-488 TVTLRQGQTL
+488 TVTLRQGQSL

-518 KGPLSVGDKVNI
+518 KGQLSVGDKVNI

>member
-11 RDVMAKYGLDKE
+11 RDVIAKYGLDKE

-69 GERIVID
+69 GERIVIE

-112 QTEPEAEASD
+112 QTESEND
-122 TIDEIDNS
+122 TADVTEEMENS
-130 SDVEEGVTTD
+130 SDVDEGVVTNETEKSMPVQSETD
-140 EVENN
+140 
-145 ATEEIVPKKD
+145 
-155 NEATAA
+155 AA
-161 HVAASASSTLA
+161 L
-172 PAMEEPASVIE
+172 EKPAS
-183 KSATVSEKPV
+183 
-193 STSTE
+193 
-198 AVSSS
+198 
-203 EESVP
+203 
-208 TSEESVPTSEAS
+208 TSEAS
-220 VPTSEEAPSHSKE
+220 VPVPENTPSAPEKPVAKTEEATSSSHD
-233 TTAGDMASLNISSL
+233 AVANDMASLNISSL
-247 HIANVHIDAMHSGEK
+247 HIANVHIDAMHSAKKTE
-262 SEDTNAEASAQTQSV
+262 EANTDTSSQPQCATTQEETDSQKTQVAAEC
-277 ASSKETEKP
+277 
-286 NTQAVADRIERLKD
+286 IERLKN

-316 RRYVVLY
+316 RRSAIIY

-337 IVLVAAGIWGIYYH
+337 VVLVAAGIWGIYYH

-360 QLVTLQKDYNL
+360 QLATLQKDYDL
-371 LSNRFQTLV
+371 LSNRFRTLV
-380 NDKDAQTEDVSFMT
+380 NEKDSQTENVSFMT
-394 ASATNA
+394 ASASVA
-400 SSSAKEKTA
+400 S
-409 SATLDEKGAAA
+409 
-420 NQTANAI
+420 
-427 TTSPVTNATPS
+427 PTPS
-438 AVKPLRE
+438 AAKPSNE
-445 EVKMPEV
+445 EA
-452 KKPGVKAPEAKTPAS
+452 KKPAVTVKASETIAPAP
-467 SAYDADPR
+467 SAYDADSR

-488 TVTLRQGQTL
+488 TVTLRQGQSL

-518 KGPLSVGDKVNI
+518 KGHLSVGDKVNI

>member
-11 RDVMAKYGLDKE
+11 RDVIAKYGLDKE

-69 GERIVID
+69 GERIVIE

-112 QTEPEAEASD
+112 QTDSEND
-122 TIDEIDNS
+122 TADVTEEMENS
-130 SDVEEGVTTD
+130 SDVDEGVVTNEIEKTMPVQSETD
-140 EVENN
+140 
-145 ATEEIVPKKD
+145 
-155 NEATAA
+155 AA
-161 HVAASASSTLA
+161 L
-172 PAMEEPASVIE
+172 E
-183 KSATVSEKPV
+183 KSAS
-193 STSTE
+193 
-198 AVSSS
+198 
-203 EESVP
+203 
-208 TSEESVPTSEAS
+208 TSEAS
-220 VPTSEEAPSHSKE
+220 VPVPENTPSAPEKPVAKTEEATSSSHD
-233 TTAGDMASLNISSL
+233 AVANDMASLNISSL
-247 HIANVHIDAMHSGEK
+247 HIANVHIDAMHSAKKTE
-262 SEDTNAEASAQTQSV
+262 EANTDTSSQPQCATTQEETDSQKTQVAAEC
-277 ASSKETEKP
+277 
-286 NTQAVADRIERLKD
+286 IERLKN

-316 RRYVVLY
+316 RRSAILY

-360 QLVTLQKDYNL
+360 QLATLQKDYDL
-371 LSNRFQTLV
+371 LSNRFRTLV
-380 NDKDAQTEDVSFMT
+380 NEKDGQTENVSFMT
-394 ASATNA
+394 ASASNA
-400 SSSAKEKTA
+400 SS
-409 SATLDEKGAAA
+409 
-420 NQTANAI
+420 
-427 TTSPVTNATPS
+427 TPS
-438 AVKPLRE
+438 ASN
-445 EVKMPEV
+445 
-452 KKPGVKAPEAKTPAS
+452 ASTPAS
-467 SAYDADPR
+467 AASPSHEEAKKPAVTVKASETKAPAPSTYDADSR

-488 TVTLRQGQTL
+488 TVTLRQGQSL

-518 KGPLSVGDKVNI
+518 KGQLSVGDKVNI

>member
-11 RDVMAKYGLDKE
+11 RDVIAKYGLDKE

-69 GERIVID
+69 GERIVIE

-112 QTEPEAEASD
+112 QTESEND
-122 TIDEIDNS
+122 TADVTEEMENS
-130 SDVEEGVTTD
+130 SDVDEGVVTNETEKTMPVQSETD
-140 EVENN
+140 
-145 ATEEIVPKKD
+145 
-155 NEATAA
+155 AA
-161 HVAASASSTLA
+161 L
-172 PAMEEPASVIE
+172 E
-183 KSATVSEKPV
+183 KSAS
-193 STSTE
+193 
-198 AVSSS
+198 
-203 EESVP
+203 
-208 TSEESVPTSEAS
+208 TSEAS
-220 VPTSEEAPSHSKE
+220 VPVPENTPSAPEKPVAKTEEATSSSHD
-233 TTAGDMASLNISSL
+233 AVANDMASLNISSL
-247 HIANVHIDAMHSGEK
+247 HIANVHIDAMHSAKKTE
-262 SEDTNAEASAQTQSV
+262 EANTDTSSQPQCATTQEETDSQKTQVAAEC
-277 ASSKETEKP
+277 
-286 NTQAVADRIERLKD
+286 IERLKN

-316 RRYVVLY
+316 RRSAILY

-360 QLVTLQKDYNL
+360 QLATLQKDYDL
-371 LSNRFQTLV
+371 LSNRFRTLV
-380 NDKDAQTEDVSFMT
+380 NEKDGQTENVSFMT
-394 ASATNA
+394 ASASNA
-400 SSSAKEKTA
+400 SS
-409 SATLDEKGAAA
+409 
-420 NQTANAI
+420 
-427 TTSPVTNATPS
+427 TPS
-438 AVKPLRE
+438 ASNASAPASAASPSHE
-445 EVKMPEV
+445 EA
-452 KKPGVKAPEAKTPAS
+452 KKPAVTVKASETKAPAPS
-467 SAYDADPR
+467 TYDADSR

-488 TVTLRQGQTL
+488 TVTLRQGQSL

-518 KGPLSVGDKVNI
+518 KGQLSVGDKVNI

>member
-11 RDVMAKYGLDKE
+11 HDVMAKYGLDKE

-69 GERIVID
+69 GERIVIE

-112 QTEPEAEASD
+112 QTEPEAVASD
-122 TIDEIDNS
+122 AIEEIDNS
-130 SDVEEGVTTD
+130 SDVEESVTTD

-161 HVAASASSTLA
+161 HVAASASSTSA

-183 KSATVSEKPV
+183 KSEAVSEKPV

-198 AVSSS
+198 AAS
-203 EESVP
+203 
-208 TSEESVPTSEAS
+208 TSEAS

-262 SEDTNAEASAQTQSV
+262 SEVTNAEASAQTQSV
-277 ASSKETEKP
+277 ASSKETEMP

-420 NQTANAI
+420 NQTATAS

-438 AVKPLRE
+438 AVKPSRE
-445 EVKMPEV
+445 EVKKPEV
-452 KKPGVKAPEAKTPAS
+452 KKSGVKAPETKTPAS

-518 KGPLSVGDKVNI
+518 KGQLSVGDKVNI

>member
-11 RDVMAKYGLDKE
+11 RDVIAKYGLDKE

-69 GERIVID
+69 GERIVIE

-112 QTEPEAEASD
+112 QTESEND
-122 TIDEIDNS
+122 TADVTEEMENS
-130 SDVEEGVTTD
+130 SDVDEGVVTNETEKTMPVQSETD
-140 EVENN
+140 
-145 ATEEIVPKKD
+145 
-155 NEATAA
+155 AA
-161 HVAASASSTLA
+161 LEKPASA
-172 PAMEEPASVIE
+172 
-183 KSATVSEKPV
+183 
-193 STSTE
+193 
-198 AVSSS
+198 
-203 EESVP
+203 
-208 TSEESVPTSEAS
+208 SEAS
-220 VPTSEEAPSHSKE
+220 VPVPENTPSAPEKPVAKTEEATSSSHD
-233 TTAGDMASLNISSL
+233 AVANDMASLNISSL
-247 HIANVHIDAMHSGEK
+247 HIANVHIDAMHSAKKTE
-262 SEDTNAEASAQTQSV
+262 EANTNTSSQPQCATTQEETD
-277 ASSKETEKP
+277 SSK
-286 NTQAVADRIERLKD
+286 TQVAAECIERLKN

-316 RRYVVLY
+316 RRSAILY

-360 QLVTLQKDYNL
+360 QLATLQKDYDL
-371 LSNRFQTLV
+371 LSNRFRTLV
-380 NDKDAQTEDVSFMT
+380 NEKDSQTENVSFMT
-394 ASATNA
+394 ASASVG
-400 SSSAKEKTA
+400 SS
-409 SATLDEKGAAA
+409 
-420 NQTANAI
+420 
-427 TTSPVTNATPS
+427 TPS
-438 AVKPLRE
+438 AAKPSNE
-445 EVKMPEV
+445 EA
-452 KKPGVKAPEAKTPAS
+452 KKPAVTVKAPETKAPAPS
-467 SAYDADPR
+467 TYDADSR

-488 TVTLRQGQTL
+488 TVTLRQGQSL

-518 KGPLSVGDKVNI
+518 KGHLSVGDKVNI
-530 PKLKLKKKH
+530 PKLKLKRKH

>member
-11 RDVMAKYGLDKE
+11 RDVIAKYGLDKE

-69 GERIVID
+69 GERIVIE

-112 QTEPEAEASD
+112 QTESEND
-122 TIDEIDNS
+122 TADVTEEMENS
-130 SDVEEGVTTD
+130 SDVDEGVVT
-140 EVENN
+140 
-145 ATEEIVPKKD
+145 
-155 NEATAA
+155 NET
-161 HVAASASSTLA
+161 
-172 PAMEEPASVIE
+172 E
-183 KSATVSEKPV
+183 KSMPVQSETDAAFEKP
-193 STSTE
+193 
-198 AVSSS
+198 A
-203 EESVP
+203 
-208 TSEESVPTSEAS
+208 PTSEAS
-220 VPTSEEAPSHSKE
+220 IPVPENTSSALEKPVAKTEEATSSSHD
-233 TTAGDMASLNISSL
+233 AVANDMASLNISSL
-247 HIANVHIDAMHSGEK
+247 HIANVHIDAMHSAKKTEK
-262 SEDTNAEASAQTQSV
+262 ANTDTSSQPQCATTQEETD
-277 ASSKETEKP
+277 SSK
-286 NTQAVADRIERLKD
+286 TQVAAECIERLKN

-316 RRYVVLY
+316 RRSAILY

-360 QLVTLQKDYNL
+360 QLATLQKDYDL
-371 LSNRFQTLV
+371 LSNRFRTLV
-380 NDKDAQTEDVSFMT
+380 NEKDAQTENVSFMT
-394 ASATNA
+394 ASASNA
-400 SSSAKEKTA
+400 SAPA
-409 SATLDEKGAAA
+409 SAA
-420 NQTANAI
+420 
-427 TTSPVTNATPS
+427 SPS
-438 AVKPLRE
+438 HE
-445 EVKMPEV
+445 EA
-452 KKPGVKAPEAKTPAS
+452 KKPAVTVKAPETKAPAPS
-467 SAYDADPR
+467 TYDADSR

-488 TVTLRQGQTL
+488 TVTLRQGQSL

-518 KGPLSVGDKVNI
+518 KGHLSVGDKVNI

>member
-11 RDVMAKYGLDKE
+11 RDVIAKYGLDKE

-69 GERIVID
+69 GERIVIE

-112 QTEPEAEASD
+112 QTESEND
-122 TIDEIDNS
+122 TADVTEEMENS
-130 SDVEEGVTTD
+130 SDVDEGVVTNETEKSMPVQSETD
-140 EVENN
+140 
-145 ATEEIVPKKD
+145 
-155 NEATAA
+155 AA
-161 HVAASASSTLA
+161 L
-172 PAMEEPASVIE
+172 EKPAS
-183 KSATVSEKPV
+183 
-193 STSTE
+193 
-198 AVSSS
+198 
-203 EESVP
+203 
-208 TSEESVPTSEAS
+208 TSEAS
-220 VPTSEEAPSHSKE
+220 VPVPENTSSAPEKPVAKTEEATSSSHD
-233 TTAGDMASLNISSL
+233 AVANDMASLNISSL
-247 HIANVHIDAMHSGEK
+247 HIANVHIDAMHSAKKTE
-262 SEDTNAEASAQTQSV
+262 EANTDTSSQPQCATTQEETDSHKTQV
-277 ASSKETEKP
+277 AAKC
-286 NTQAVADRIERLKD
+286 IERLKN

-316 RRYVVLY
+316 RRSAIIY

-351 LSIEQQNKT
+351 LSIEQQNKM
-360 QLVTLQKDYNL
+360 QLATLQKDYDL
-371 LSNRFQTLV
+371 LSNRFRTLV
-380 NDKDAQTEDVSFMT
+380 NEKDSQTENVSFMT
-394 ASATNA
+394 VSASVA
-400 SSSAKEKTA
+400 S
-409 SATLDEKGAAA
+409 
-420 NQTANAI
+420 
-427 TTSPVTNATPS
+427 PTPS
-438 AVKPLRE
+438 AAKPSNE
-445 EVKMPEV
+445 EA
-452 KKPGVKAPEAKTPAS
+452 KKPAVTVKASETIAPAP
-467 SAYDADPR
+467 SAYDADSR

-488 TVTLRQGQTL
+488 TVTLRQGQSL

-518 KGPLSVGDKVNI
+518 KGHLSVGDKVNI

>member
-11 RDVMAKYGLDKE
+11 RDVIAKYGLDKE

-69 GERIVID
+69 GERIVIE

-112 QTEPEAEASD
+112 QTESEND
-122 TIDEIDNS
+122 TADVTEEMENS
-130 SDVEEGVTTD
+130 SDVDEGVVTNETEKTMPVQSETD
-140 EVENN
+140 
-145 ATEEIVPKKD
+145 
-155 NEATAA
+155 AA
-161 HVAASASSTLA
+161 LEKPA
-172 PAMEEPASVIE
+172 PA
-183 KSATVSEKPV
+183 
-193 STSTE
+193 
-198 AVSSS
+198 
-203 EESVP
+203 
-208 TSEESVPTSEAS
+208 SEAS
-220 VPTSEEAPSHSKE
+220 VPVPENTPSASEKPVAKTEEATSSSHD
-233 TTAGDMASLNISSL
+233 AVANDMASLNISSL
-247 HIANVHIDAMHSGEK
+247 HIANVHIDAMHSAKKTEEANTDTSSQPQCATTQEK
-262 SEDTNAEASAQTQSV
+262 TDSPKTQVAAEC
-277 ASSKETEKP
+277 
-286 NTQAVADRIERLKD
+286 IERLKN

-316 RRYVVLY
+316 RRSAFLY
-323 KRAMWIM
+323 KRSMWIM

-360 QLVTLQKDYNL
+360 QLATLQKDYDL
-371 LSNRFQTLV
+371 LSNRFRTLV
-380 NDKDAQTEDVSFMT
+380 NEKDAQTENVSFMT
-394 ASATNA
+394 ASASVG
-400 SSSAKEKTA
+400 SS
-409 SATLDEKGAAA
+409 
-420 NQTANAI
+420 
-427 TTSPVTNATPS
+427 TPS
-438 AVKPLRE
+438 AAKPSNE
-445 EVKMPEV
+445 EA
-452 KKPGVKAPEAKTPAS
+452 KKPAVTVKAPETKAPAP
-467 SAYDADPR
+467 SAYDADSR

-488 TVTLRQGQTL
+488 TVTLRQGQSL

-518 KGPLSVGDKVNI
+518 KGLLSVGDKVNI

>member
-122 TIDEIDNS
+122 AIDEIDNS

-161 HVAASASSTLA
+161 HVAASASSILA
-172 PAMEEPASVIE
+172 PTMEEPASVIE
-183 KSATVSEKPV
+183 KSAAVSEKPV

-198 AVSSS
+198 AVS
-203 EESVP
+203 
-208 TSEESVPTSEAS
+208 TSEAS

-262 SEDTNAEASAQTQSV
+262 TEDANAEASAQTQSV
-277 ASSKETEKP
+277 ASSKETEMP

-409 SATLDEKGAAA
+409 SATSDEKGAAA
-420 NQTANAI
+420 NQTVNAS
-427 TTSPVTNATPS
+427 TTSPGNNVTPS
-438 AVKPLRE
+438 AVKPSRE
-445 EVKMPEV
+445 EVKKPEV
-452 KKPGVKAPEAKTPAS
+452 KKPKVKAPETKTPAS

-518 KGPLSVGDKVNI
+518 KGQLSVGDKVNI

>member
-11 RDVMAKYGLDKE
+11 RDVIAKYGLDKE

-69 GERIVID
+69 GERIVIE

-107 GVDFS
+107 GVNFS
-112 QTEPEAEASD
+112 QTESEND
-122 TIDEIDNS
+122 TTDVTEEMENS
-130 SDVEEGVTTD
+130 LDVDEGVVTNETEKTMPVQSETD
-140 EVENN
+140 
-145 ATEEIVPKKD
+145 
-155 NEATAA
+155 AA
-161 HVAASASSTLA
+161 LEKLA
-172 PAMEEPASVIE
+172 PA
-183 KSATVSEKPV
+183 
-193 STSTE
+193 
-198 AVSSS
+198 
-203 EESVP
+203 
-208 TSEESVPTSEAS
+208 SEAS
-220 VPTSEEAPSHSKE
+220 VLVPENTPSAPEKPVAKTEEATSSSHD
-233 TTAGDMASLNISSL
+233 AVANDMASLNISSL
-247 HIANVHIDAMHSGEK
+247 HIANVHIDAMHSAKKTEEAK
-262 SEDTNAEASAQTQSV
+262 TDTSTQPQCATTQEETDSHKTQVAAEC
-277 ASSKETEKP
+277 
-286 NTQAVADRIERLKD
+286 IERLKN

-316 RRYVVLY
+316 RRSAILY

-360 QLVTLQKDYNL
+360 QLATLQKDYDL
-371 LSNRFQTLV
+371 LSNRFRTLV
-380 NDKDAQTEDVSFMT
+380 NEKDSQTENVSFMT
-394 ASATNA
+394 ASASVA
-400 SSSAKEKTA
+400 S
-409 SATLDEKGAAA
+409 
-420 NQTANAI
+420 
-427 TTSPVTNATPS
+427 PTPS
-438 AVKPLRE
+438 AAKPSNE
-445 EVKMPEV
+445 EA
-452 KKPGVKAPEAKTPAS
+452 KKPAVTVKASETIAPAP
-467 SAYDADPR
+467 SAYDADSR

-488 TVTLRQGQTL
+488 TVTLRQGQSL

-518 KGPLSVGDKVNI
+518 KGHLSVGDKVNI

>member
-11 RDVMAKYGLDKE
+11 RDVIAKYGLDKE

-69 GERIVID
+69 GERIVIE

-112 QTEPEAEASD
+112 QTESEND
-122 TIDEIDNS
+122 TADVTEEMENS
-130 SDVEEGVTTD
+130 SDVDEGVVTNETEKTMPVQSETD
-140 EVENN
+140 
-145 ATEEIVPKKD
+145 
-155 NEATAA
+155 AA
-161 HVAASASSTLA
+161 L
-172 PAMEEPASVIE
+172 E
-183 KSATVSEKPV
+183 KSAS
-193 STSTE
+193 
-198 AVSSS
+198 
-203 EESVP
+203 
-208 TSEESVPTSEAS
+208 TSEAS
-220 VPTSEEAPSHSKE
+220 VPVPENTPSAPEKPVAKTEEATSSSHD
-233 TTAGDMASLNISSL
+233 AVANDMASLNISSL
-247 HIANVHIDAMHSGEK
+247 HIANVHIDAMHSAKKTE
-262 SEDTNAEASAQTQSV
+262 EANTDTSSQPQCATTQEETDSQKTQVAAEC
-277 ASSKETEKP
+277 
-286 NTQAVADRIERLKD
+286 IERLKN

-316 RRYVVLY
+316 RRSAILY

-360 QLVTLQKDYNL
+360 QLATLQKDYDL
-371 LSNRFQTLV
+371 LSNRFRTLV
-380 NDKDAQTEDVSFMT
+380 NEKDGQTENVSFMT
-394 ASATNA
+394 ASASNA
-400 SSSAKEKTA
+400 SS
-409 SATLDEKGAAA
+409 
-420 NQTANAI
+420 
-427 TTSPVTNATPS
+427 TPS
-438 AVKPLRE
+438 ASN
-445 EVKMPEV
+445 
-452 KKPGVKAPEAKTPAS
+452 ASTPAS
-467 SAYDADPR
+467 AASPSHEEAKKPAVTVKASETKAPAPSTYDADSR

-488 TVTLRQGQTL
+488 TVTLRQGQSL

-518 KGPLSVGDKVNI
+518 KGQLSVGDKVNI

>member
-112 QTEPEAEASD
+112 QTEPEAEAND

-183 KSATVSEKPV
+183 KSAAVSEKPV

-198 AVSSS
+198 AAS
-203 EESVP
+203 
-208 TSEESVPTSEAS
+208 TSEAS

-233 TTAGDMASLNISSL
+233 TTVGDMASLNISSL

-262 SEDTNAEASAQTQSV
+262 SEDTNAEVSAQTQSV
-277 ASSKETEKP
+277 ASSKETEMP
-286 NTQAVADRIERLKD
+286 NTQDVADQIEKLKD

-330 GVVSAVA
+330 GVVSAVT

-351 LSIEQQNKT
+351 FSVEQQNKT

-409 SATLDEKGAAA
+409 SATSDEKGAAA
-420 NQTANAI
+420 NQTVNAN
-427 TTSPVTNATPS
+427 TTSPGNNVTPS
-438 AVKPLRE
+438 AVKPSRE
-445 EVKMPEV
+445 EVKKPEV
-452 KKPGVKAPEAKTPAS
+452 KKPEVKAPETKTPAS

>member
-11 RDVMAKYGLDKE
+11 RDVIAKYGLDKE
-23 AAERFV
+23 TAERFV

-69 GERIVID
+69 GERIVIE

-112 QTEPEAEASD
+112 QTESEND
-122 TIDEIDNS
+122 TADVTEEMENS
-130 SDVEEGVTTD
+130 SDVDEGVVTNETEKTMPVQSETD
-140 EVENN
+140 
-145 ATEEIVPKKD
+145 
-155 NEATAA
+155 AA
-161 HVAASASSTLA
+161 L
-172 PAMEEPASVIE
+172 E
-183 KSATVSEKPV
+183 KSAS
-193 STSTE
+193 
-198 AVSSS
+198 
-203 EESVP
+203 
-208 TSEESVPTSEAS
+208 TSEAS
-220 VPTSEEAPSHSKE
+220 VPVPENTPSAPEKPVAKTEEATSSSHD
-233 TTAGDMASLNISSL
+233 AVANDMASLNISSL
-247 HIANVHIDAMHSGEK
+247 HIANVHIDAMHSAKKTE
-262 SEDTNAEASAQTQSV
+262 EANTDTSTQPQC
-277 ASSKETEKP
+277 ATTQEETDSSK
-286 NTQAVADRIERLKD
+286 TQVAAECIERLKN

-316 RRYVVLY
+316 RRSAILY

-360 QLVTLQKDYNL
+360 QLATLQKDYDL
-371 LSNRFQTLV
+371 LSNRFRTLV
-380 NDKDAQTEDVSFMT
+380 NEKDAQTENVSFMT
-394 ASATNA
+394 ASASNA
-400 SSSAKEKTA
+400 SAPA
-409 SATLDEKGAAA
+409 SAA
-420 NQTANAI
+420 
-427 TTSPVTNATPS
+427 SPS
-438 AVKPLRE
+438 HE
-445 EVKMPEV
+445 EA
-452 KKPGVKAPEAKTPAS
+452 KKPAVTVKASETKAPAPS
-467 SAYDADPR
+467 TYDADSR

-488 TVTLRQGQTL
+488 TVTLRQGQSL

-518 KGPLSVGDKVNI
+518 KGQLSVGDKVNI

>member
-11 RDVMAKYGLDKE
+11 RDVIAKYGLDKE

-69 GERIVID
+69 GERIVIE

-112 QTEPEAEASD
+112 QTESEND
-122 TIDEIDNS
+122 TADVTEEMENS
-130 SDVEEGVTTD
+130 SDVDEGVVTNETEKSMPVQSETD
-140 EVENN
+140 
-145 ATEEIVPKKD
+145 
-155 NEATAA
+155 AA
-161 HVAASASSTLA
+161 LEKPA
-172 PAMEEPASVIE
+172 PA
-183 KSATVSEKPV
+183 
-193 STSTE
+193 
-198 AVSSS
+198 
-203 EESVP
+203 
-208 TSEESVPTSEAS
+208 SEAS
-220 VPTSEEAPSHSKE
+220 VPVPENTPSAPEKPVAKTEEATSSSHDSV
-233 TTAGDMASLNISSL
+233 ANDMASLNISSL
-247 HIANVHIDAMHSGEK
+247 HIANVHIDAMHSAKKTE
-262 SEDTNAEASAQTQSV
+262 EANTDTSSRPQCATTQEETDSQKTQVAAEC
-277 ASSKETEKP
+277 
-286 NTQAVADRIERLKD
+286 IERLKN

-316 RRYVVLY
+316 RRSAIIY

-337 IVLVAAGIWGIYYH
+337 VVLVAAGIWGIYYH

-360 QLVTLQKDYNL
+360 QLATLQKDYDL
-371 LSNRFQTLV
+371 LSNRFRTLV
-380 NDKDAQTEDVSFMT
+380 NEKDSQTENVSFMT
-394 ASATNA
+394 VSASVA
-400 SSSAKEKTA
+400 S
-409 SATLDEKGAAA
+409 
-420 NQTANAI
+420 
-427 TTSPVTNATPS
+427 PTPS
-438 AVKPLRE
+438 AAKPSNE
-445 EVKMPEV
+445 EA
-452 KKPGVKAPEAKTPAS
+452 KKPAVTVKAPETKAPAPS
-467 SAYDADPR
+467 TYDADSR

-488 TVTLRQGQTL
+488 TVTLRQGQSL

-518 KGPLSVGDKVNI
+518 KGQLSVGDKVNI